1 MKRLR
6 YLLLLPLLLTLTACG
21 DTAADTDEHTATEA
35 TRAEETVPVA
45 DDQPQGLRI
54 GDTAPDFSLVGVDGK
69 TTSLADLKLAD
80 GSAPRGYVVTFTC
93 NTCPYAKAYEER
105 LVALDKAAEAMGY
118 PVVAIQPNDPGVK
131 EGDSMENM
139 KERAKE
145 AGFTFPYLMDEGQ
158 RVYPKYGASKT
169 PEIYLLDADR
179 VLRYHGAID
188 DNHDDAAAVTVNYV
202 EKAIRA
208 LQAGEAVDPAE
219 VKAIGCSIKTKRS

>member
-1 MKRLR
+1 MNRLF
-6 YLLLLPLLLTLTACG
+6 YLLLLPVLLTLTACG
-21 DTAADTDEHTATEA
+21 DTDIDDSSQNATPASAAQGTVALEDE
-35 TRAEETVPVA
+35 
-45 DDQPQGLRI
+45 QPQGLAI
-54 GDTAPDFSLVGVDGK
+54 GDTAPDFSLTNVDGA
-69 TTSLADLKLAD
+69 TVSLAGIKLAD

-118 PVVAIQPNDPGVK
+118 PLVAIQPNDPSVK
-131 EGDSMENM
+131 AGDSMEEM
-139 KERAKE
+139 IKRSAD
-145 AGFTFPYLMDEGQ
+145 AGFTFPYLMDEEQ
-158 RVYPKYGASKT
+158 RVYPQYGASKT

-208 LQAGEAVDPAE
+208 LEAGEKVDPAQ
-219 VKAIGCSIKTKRS
+219 VKAIGCGIKTKRS